1 MYLHM
6 IDSPTVPC
14 VQLKSAL
21 KAKLWP
27 LGQVAA
33 HSRSISISFPY
44 THTRRKDCSCRQ
56 PADQQQGG
64 SSPCQKARRMNS
76 LSQFW
81 CAWLPDE
88 TDRCHLV
95 ILLCKSPPRSTG
107 SWLAWTCCRIYLL
120 TYGTCQFHKRTE
132 RPRCSGDA
140 GRPKISSAAKQNCQ
154 QYGTDLW
161 HLDVIIVYQV
171 AWGIFRGAC
180 FAIWNE
186 PKVSAST

>member
-44 THTRRKDCSCRQ
+44 THTHTRRKDCSCRQ

-81 CAWLPDE
+81 CRVAARWNWQVSPCYFAVQKPAQVYRELISTNLLPHLPAYLRHMPVSQEDRAAPLQWGCWE
-88 TDRCHLV
+88 T
-95 ILLCKSPPRSTG
+95 
-107 SWLAWTCCRIYLL
+107 
-120 TYGTCQFHKRTE
+120 
-132 RPRCSGDA
+132 
-140 GRPKISSAAKQNCQ
+140 
-154 QYGTDLW
+154 
-161 HLDVIIVYQV
+161 
-171 AWGIFRGAC
+171 
-180 FAIWNE
+180 
-186 PKVSAST
+186 